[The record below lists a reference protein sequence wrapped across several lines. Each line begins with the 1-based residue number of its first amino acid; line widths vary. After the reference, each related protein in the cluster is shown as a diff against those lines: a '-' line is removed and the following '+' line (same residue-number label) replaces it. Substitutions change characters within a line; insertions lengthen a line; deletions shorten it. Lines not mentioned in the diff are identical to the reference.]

1 MRKMDQINAVMDKLL
16 IAGGIFYV
24 GMAIAGAIKKH
35 RAEKAEAEAAPDP
48 EEQPEEPGTVEGVG
62 ATDGEYLIKCYWND
76 GRYGNER
83 IFAGYTYD
91 RSGEKWARWVNPH
104 ARWFEYDFKYYKTR
118 QGAEKAIQELI
129 RLGEDEW
136 NGYPAQLSVISWEEL
151 NLR

>member
-1 MRKMDQINAVMDKLL
+1 MKKKSNIGWW
-16 IAGGIFYV
+16 IAGL
-24 GMAIAGAIKKH
+24 AGALLLKK
-35 RAEKAEAEAAPDP
+35 KATA
-48 EEQPEEPGTVEGVG
+48 VEGIG
-62 ATDGEYLIKCYWND
+62 ASDGDYLIRCYWDD

-118 QGAEKAIQELI
+118 KGAENAIQELI

-136 NGYPAQLSVISWEEL
+136 NGYPAQLSVISWKEL
-151 NLR
+151 DLR